1 MYHSSANSTL
11 IPTIRTHAL
20 VAELTTAESISASS
34 QNSPDFE
41 DAPLRPFHL
50 RVAIGCA
57 GGYFSDGY
65 GLGIIGIAL
74 SAATPHLRLTPV
86 WEGLLGGGSLA
97 GLFVGALLTGS
108 TADRVGRRPVFIHTM
123 ALLAISSLAQ
133 GLVTAPWQLLIL
145 RLILGLSLG
154 ADYVVSQAMLT
165 EFSLRRLRGRMLGSL
180 QIAWVLGYVSAY
192 FVGYLLVDAG
202 INSWRW
208 MLMSSAAPALLIL
221 PLRATLPESPLWLI
235 SRGRYSEASEIVRRC
250 VAANITLPRGLA
262 ARPVQQEA
270 WRQLFSRT
278 WRRRT
283 LIGCIVYT
291 CQVIPYFALGT
302 FVPMVMIA
310 LRIQGSYRAGL
321 AYNACLVIG
330 AVLGVLIVDRIS
342 RRHFLIGSFTIAA
355 ATMAALSWRADWS
368 PSNIVILFAVFACAL
383 SAGAILDSVYL
394 SELFPTELR
403 ASGIGLVVAA
413 SRIGSASATFLLPIV
428 VSQWGVRPALLCCVW
443 VLALG
448 GIACLLWAPET
459 RHLCLVGYGAIDQ
472 RRDLT

>member
-1 MYHSSANSTL
+1 MQAMQHS
-11 IPTIRTHAL
+11 P
-20 VAELTTAESISASS
+20 EY
-34 QNSPDFE
+34 E
-41 DAPLRPFHL
+41 DSPLRPFHI

-65 GLGIIGIAL
+65 GLGIVGIAL
-74 SAATPHLRLTPV
+74 AAATPHLRLTPV

-108 TADRVGRRPVFIHTM
+108 RADRLGRRPIFIYTM

-133 GLVTAPWQLLIL
+133 GLVTSPWQLLAL

-208 MLMSSAAPALLIL
+208 MLMSSVVPALLIL
-221 PLRATLPESPLWLI
+221 PLRTTIPESPLWLMN
-235 SRGRYSEASEIVRRC
+235 RGRYREAAEIVRRY
-250 VAANITLPRGLA
+250 VGANITVPPGLT
-262 ARPVQQEA
+262 ARPVQRTF
-270 WRQLFSRT
+270 WTQLFSRR
-278 WRRRT
+278 WRSRT
-283 LIGCIVYT
+283 LVGCIVYT

-302 FVPMVMIA
+302 FVPMVMNA
-310 LRIQGSYRAGL
+310 LKIQGSYRAGL
-321 AYNACLVIG
+321 AYNVCLVIG
-330 AVLGVLIVDRIS
+330 AVIGVLIVDRIS

-355 ATMAALSWRADWS
+355 ITMAGLSWGADWS
-368 PSNIVILFAVFACAL
+368 PSTMVILFTVFACAL

-403 ASGIGLVVAA
+403 ASGIGLAVAA

-443 VLALG
+443 VLAFG

-459 RHLCLVGYGAIDQ
+459 RDLCLVRDGTTDQ
-472 RRDLT
+472 VHVLM

>member
-1 MYHSSANSTL
+1 MYHSSADSTL
-11 IPTIRTHAL
+11 IPAIRTHAP
-20 VAELTTAESISASS
+20 VAESTTCESISASS
-34 QNSPDFE
+34 HNLPDYE

-65 GLGIIGIAL
+65 GLGIVGIAL
-74 SAATPHLRLTPV
+74 AAATPHLRLTPV
-86 WEGLLGGGSLA
+86 WEGLLGAGSLA

-108 TADRVGRRPVFIHTM
+108 RADRVGRRPLFIQTM
-123 ALLAISSLAQ
+123 VLLAISSLVQ
-133 GLVTAPWQLLIL
+133 GFVASPWQLLVL
-145 RLILGLSLG
+145 RLTLGLSLG

-192 FVGYLLVDAG
+192 FVGYLLVDAA

-208 MLMSSAAPALLIL
+208 MLMSSAVPALLIL
-221 PLRATLPESPLWLI
+221 PLRATIPESPLWLV

-250 VAANITLPRGLA
+250 VSANITLPRGLA
-262 ARPVQQEA
+262 AGSVHQA
-270 WRQLFSRT
+270 SWRQLLSRT

-283 LIGCIVYT
+283 LIGCIIYT

-310 LRIQGSYRAGL
+310 LRIEGTYRAGL

-330 AVLGVLIVDRIS
+330 AVLGVVIVDRIS
-342 RRHFLIGSFTIAA
+342 RRNFLVGSFTLAA
-355 ATMAALSWRADWS
+355 AAIAALSWRAGWS
-368 PSNIVILFAVFACAL
+368 PSNIVILFAVFACVL

-413 SRIGSASATFLLPIV
+413 SRVGSASATFLLPIV

-443 VLALG
+443 VLAFG

-459 RHLCLVGYGAIDQ
+459 RHLCLVEWGAIDQ
-472 RRDLT
+472 DLA

>member
-1 MYHSSANSTL
+1 MHDSSANSIL
-11 IPTIRTHAL
+11 IPTIRAGAL
-20 VAELTTAESISASS
+20 GVELAAAEYISASS
-34 QNSPDFE
+34 QNSPDYE
-41 DAPLRPFHL
+41 DAPLRPFHI
-50 RVAIGCA
+50 RAAIGCA

-65 GLGIIGIAL
+65 GLGIVGIAL
-74 SAATPHLRLTPV
+74 AAATPNLRLTPV

-108 TADRVGRRPVFIHTM
+108 RADRLGRRPVFIYTM

-133 GLVTAPWQLLIL
+133 GLVTSPWQLLAL
-145 RLILGLSLG
+145 RLVLGLSLG

-192 FVGYLLVDAG
+192 FVGYLLVDVG
-202 INSWRW
+202 IDSWRW
-208 MLMSSAAPALLIL
+208 MLMSSAVPALFIL
-221 PLRATLPESPLWLI
+221 PLRATIPESPLWLI
-235 SRGRYSEASEIVRRC
+235 NRGRYSEAAEIVRRHLG
-250 VAANITLPRGLA
+250 ASITLPRGPA
-262 ARPVQQEA
+262 ASPPQQTF
-270 WRQLFSRT
+270 WTQLFSKT
-278 WRRRT
+278 WRSRT
-283 LIGCIVYT
+283 LIGCVVYT

-302 FVPMVMIA
+302 FVPMVMVA

-321 AYNACLVIG
+321 AYNICLVIG
-330 AVLGVLIVDRIS
+330 AILGVLIVDRIS
-342 RRHFLIGSFTIAA
+342 RRHFLIGSFAIAA
-355 ATMAALSWRADWS
+355 ATMAALSWKADWS
-368 PSNIVILFAVFACAL
+368 PHTIVTLFAAFACAL

-403 ASGIGLVVAA
+403 ASGIGIAVAA

-443 VLALG
+443 VLAFG

-459 RHLCLVGYGAIDQ
+459 RHLCLVGDGTIDP
-472 RRDLT
+472 RRDLA